1 MLFQDSKGKLHCHL
15 KRGNFLYQCSKKES
29 ECYSHRQLGSYTI
42 VSLAKQA
49 HQRLKTLVSRGQ
61 VLAYSFEQLSRFVW
75 AVFVLFTRV
84 ELFNLILHIY
94 VVSKCLIV
102 QLLLHFYSSRKRLS
116 KVKPKMEFSDFGSR
130 KRISHSSWI

>member
-1 MLFQDSKGKLHCHL
+1 MFFSLSELFISFD
-15 KRGNFLYQCSKKES
+15 
-29 ECYSHRQLGSYTI
+29 I
-42 VSLAKQA
+42 
-49 HQRLKTLVSRGQ
+49 KT
-61 VLAYSFEQLSRFVW
+61 E
-75 AVFVLFTRV
+75 FVLFTRV